1 MSTNKKWSVEVVKGP
16 NDDWVDEK
24 GHKMFLSSN
33 WKLQSKSD
41 RTGYRLEGPKWSFTE
56 KATNKG
62 LEHGTFPS
70 NIIDQGYPMGAIN
83 LAGQTPIILVNDGP
97 SMGGFIVPYTVP
109 SASFWKLGQAKPGD
123 IFNFMEISVEKAQEL
138 RAEQSAICSE
148 ASLLF
153 SKKENILTDKPNIKI
168 DNIKIVDFDKEK
180 MNEKI
185 RSKIMEKRGMK
196 NIKVK
201 FFD

>member
-1 MSTNKKWSVEVVKGP
+1 MALIRNSLILLFFLFQFSHAQQVNWMS
-16 NDDWVDEK
+16 
-24 GHKMFLSSN
+24 
-33 WKLQSKSD
+33 
-41 RTGYRLEGPKWSFTE
+41 
-56 KATNKG
+56 
-62 LEHGTFPS
+62 
-70 NIIDQGYPMGAIN
+70 I
-83 LAGQTPIILVNDGP
+83 
-97 SMGGFIVPYTVP
+97 
-109 SASFWKLGQAKPGD
+109 
-123 IFNFMEISVEKAQEL
+123 EKAQEL

-153 SKKENILTDKPNIKI
+153 SKKENILADKLAIKI

-185 RSKIMEKRGMK
+185 KSKIMEKRGMK

>member
-1 MSTNKKWSVEVVKGP
+1 MINPITNLIL
-16 NDDWVDEK
+16 
-24 GHKMFLSSN
+24 FLSFS
-33 WKLQSKSD
+33 
-41 RTGYRLEGPKWSFTE
+41 
-56 KATNKG
+56 
-62 LEHGTFPS
+62 
-70 NIIDQGYPMGAIN
+70 
-83 LAGQTPIILVNDGP
+83 
-97 SMGGFIVPYTVP
+97 
-109 SASFWKLGQAKPGD
+109 
-123 IFNFMEISVEKAQEL
+123 ISVLLSHNPVLLAL
-138 RAEQSAICSE
+138 HCMCFL
-148 ASLLF
+148 SLLF